1 MESIRKVD
9 AGELSYE
16 DVCRKLNTNIETGLD
31 WNEANRRLQIV
42 GHNELNVKQEESL
55 LSKYIE
61 QVAFHSFLMIDY
73 YLINL
78 ISITFIFCLICSF
91 EILSSYFYYV
101 RHLLVF
107 VCNNLM
113 THSVLRRLVLN
124 ILLQF
129 FFDFIFICNLRPLS
143 LLLRWHLYKNIDRKN
158 HWKN

>member
-61 QVAFHSFLMIDY
+61 QVAFHSFLMIVV
-73 YLINL
+73 
-78 ISITFIFCLICSF
+78 C
-91 EILSSYFYYV
+91 YFY
-101 RHLLVF
+101 
-107 VCNNLM
+107 
-113 THSVLRRLVLN
+113 
-124 ILLQF
+124 F
-129 FFDFIFICNLRPLS
+129 FFVIKKNNSSLILRILFIVGIN
-143 LLLRWHLYKNIDRKN
+143 
-158 HWKN
+158 